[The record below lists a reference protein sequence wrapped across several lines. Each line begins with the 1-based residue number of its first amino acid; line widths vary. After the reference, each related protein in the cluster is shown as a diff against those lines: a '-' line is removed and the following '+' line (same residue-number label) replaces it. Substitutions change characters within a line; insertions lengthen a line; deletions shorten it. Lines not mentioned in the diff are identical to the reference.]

1 MMQSQ
6 YIRIQNSTEVKLA
19 FSLTLLFLNL
29 NKKFLS
35 MSQQNGNV
43 NWSNNKF
50 YLTQKTK
57 CEEHFYDQNIMHAIT
72 FVWTILNYTC
82 FCSHNDLLT
91 TKRNSILHCWQ
102 ACIRN
107 KDRITTNGMKGA
119 IFLLSSKLLFTL
131 GYCHKLYKI
140 KCFTV

>member
-50 YLTQKTK
+50 YLTQKK

-72 FVWTILNYTC
+72 FV
-82 FCSHNDLLT
+82 
-91 TKRNSILHCWQ
+91 
-102 ACIRN
+102 
-107 KDRITTNGMKGA
+107 
-119 IFLLSSKLLFTL
+119 
-131 GYCHKLYKI
+131 
-140 KCFTV
+140 